1 MSFRLGVLT
10 SGGDCPGLNAAIR
23 AVVRRAQKAY
33 GFEVIGYRG
42 CRRGLLERRSVPLSI
57 ASIDAR
63 ASTTC

>member
-33 GFEVIGYRG
+33 GFEDRVSRMPPGTSG
-42 CRRGLLERRSVPLSI
+42 APQCPLVH
-57 ASIDAR
+57 R
-63 ASTTC
+63 EH